1 MNPDRCS
8 LIVMFSSTFCRIFS
22 ILSSFITNQLF
33 ISESKLSDDESDE
46 EEEEEAPVAKKKR
59 KTISKVKA
67 AVKDKVVKKKTTTKK
82 GILTKRG
89 PSTPTTDPEES
100 ADEALAENKTSVYA
114 GGTGTNNYGG
124 GDWRSLCAVDW

>member
-1 MNPDRCS
+1 MQFNCLCLHFVVLFPFCPHS
-8 LIVMFSSTFCRIFS
+8 FLCTFLI
-22 ILSSFITNQLF
+22 
-33 ISESKLSDDESDE
+33 ISKSKLSDDESDGE
-46 EEEEEAPVAKKKR
+46 GEEAPVAKKKR
-59 KTISKVKA
+59 KTVAKVKA

-100 ADEALAENKTSVYA
+100 ADEALVENKTSVYV
-114 GGTGTNNYGG
+114 GGTGTNNCGG